1 MKNIIVALF
10 FVSFLYSQRPQ
21 VIIKVPVEDNFEL
34 KVIASCSLDT
44 VDTTRFI
51 FKYTLI
57 NLPTSGQPVRLF
69 EITND
74 TSKFAC
80 EPADTTIV
88 PQNWRKFIN
97 ETFWLADPDLP
108 SNLLPGDTLS
118 GFIYKTW
125 RLPDVGY
132 WYAEGKDTIIFPELS
147 CEDTT
152 VYPAEEEW
160 VRDSLNKIY
169 YKKTPFR
176 PGKYGFTLASGPF
189 PPMIPSR
196 PWGHYPDSAF
206 IHLRDRLNKCNEQG
220 WVTSHAYEQI
230 LKMINDAEDHVS
242 HGRLEE
248 SKKALTH
255 LLETLERLRQQQ
267 EIKDES
273 FYIMFYRTKYIR
285 DNLWYHTQGK

>member
-1 MKNIIVALF
+1 VALL
-10 FVSFLYSQRPQ
+10 FVSCLYSQRPQ
-21 VIIKVPVEDNFEL
+21 VIIKVPIEDNFEL

-44 VDTTRFI
+44 VDTTRFV

-57 NLPTSGQPVRLF
+57 SLPTSGQPVWLF
-69 EITND
+69 KITND
-74 TSKFAC
+74 TSFLAS
-80 EPADTTIV
+80 EYSDTTIA
-88 PQNWRKFIN
+88 PQNWK
-97 ETFWLADPDLP
+97 AGP
-108 SNLLPGDTLS
+108 SKKTMWFREIGTSGLLPGDTLS

-160 VRDSLNKIY
+160 VEDSLNKIY
-169 YKKTPFR
+169 YKKTPFG

-206 IHLRDRLNKCNEQG
+206 INLNDRN
-220 WVTSHAYEQI
+220 T
-230 LKMINDAEDHVS
+230 
-242 HGRLEE
+242 
-248 SKKALTH
+248 
-255 LLETLERLRQQQ
+255 
-267 EIKDES
+267 
-273 FYIMFYRTKYIR
+273 
-285 DNLWYHTQGK
+285 

>member
-1 MKNIIVALF
+1 MKKTIATLLF
-10 FVSFLYSQRPQ
+10 ISLLYSQRPQ
-21 VIIKVPVEDNFEL
+21 VIIKVPVKDNFEL

-51 FKYTLI
+51 FRYTLI
-57 NLPTSGQPVRLF
+57 NLPTSGQPVRFF

-80 EPADTTIV
+80 EPADTTIA

-97 ETFWLADPDLP
+97 ETYWWADPDFP

-132 WYAEGKDTIIFPELS
+132 WYAEGKDTIVTPELW

-160 VRDSLNKIY
+160 VEDSLNKIY
-169 YKKTPFR
+169 YKKTPFG
-176 PGKYGFTLASGPF
+176 PGKYGFTLVSGPF

-206 IHLRDRLNKCNEQG
+206 IHLRDRLNKCKQQG
-220 WVTSHAYEQI
+220 WVTPHAYDEINRLIGHAWNHIDNGRVEQSKST
-230 LKMINDAEDHVS
+230 LT
-242 HGRLEE
+242 RL
-248 SKKALTH
+248 LR
-255 LLETLERLRQQQ
+255 TLERLREQQK
-267 EIKDES
+267 ITDEA
-273 FYIMFYRTKYIR
+273 FYIMFYRTKYVR
-285 DNLWYHTQGK
+285 DNLWYHYPGK

>member
-1 MKNIIVALF
+1 MKKMMVALL

-57 NLPTSGQPVRLF
+57 SLPTSGQPVRF
-69 EITND
+69 WEITND

-80 EPADTTIV
+80 EPADTTIA

-97 ETFWLADPDLP
+97 ETYWWADPDFP

-132 WYAEGKDTIIFPELS
+132 WYAEGKDTIVCPEIL
-147 CEDTT
+147 CEEN
-152 VYPAEEEW
+152 PWIGEEEW
-160 VRDSLNKIY
+160 VEDSLRKIY
-169 YKKTPFR
+169 YKKTPFG

-189 PPMIPSR
+189 PPMKSSLP
-196 PWGHYPDSAF
+196 GGLYPDSAF

-267 EIKDES
+267 EIKDEA

>member
-1 MKNIIVALF
+1 M
-10 FVSFLYSQRPQ
+10 
-21 VIIKVPVEDNFEL
+21 
-34 KVIASCSLDT
+34 
-44 VDTTRFI
+44 DTTRFV

-57 NLPTSGQPVRLF
+57 NLPTSGQPVRF
-69 EITND
+69 WEITND
-74 TSKFAC
+74 TSFFAS
-80 EPADTTIV
+80 EYTDTTIA
-88 PQNWRKFIN
+88 PQNW
-97 ETFWLADPDLP
+97 EAEP
-108 SNLLPGDTLS
+108 SKTTMWFRQIGTSGLLPGDTLS

-125 RLPDVGY
+125 RLPDAGY
-132 WYAEGKDTIIFPELS
+132 WYAEGEDTLVTTELS

-152 VYPAEEEW
+152 VYPAEEAW
-160 VRDSLNKIY
+160 VEDSLKKIY
-169 YKKTPFR
+169 YKKTPFG

-273 FYIMFYRTKYIR
+273 FYIKFYRTKYIR

>member
-1 MKNIIVALF
+1 MKNIIVALL

-57 NLPTSGQPVRLF
+57 SLPTSGQPVRF
-69 EITND
+69 WEITND
-74 TSKFAC
+74 TSFFAS
-80 EPADTTIV
+80 EYTDTTIA
-88 PQNWRKFIN
+88 PQNW
-97 ETFWLADPDLP
+97 ETRP
-108 SNLLPGDTLS
+108 SNTSMWFREIGTSGLLPGDTLS
-118 GFIYKTW
+118 GFIYKTR

-169 YKKTPFR
+169 YKKTPFG

-189 PPMIPSR
+189 PPMVPSR

-206 IHLRDRLNKCNEQG
+206 IHLRDRLNKCKQQG
-220 WVTSHAYEQI
+220 WVTPHAYDEINRLIEHAWEHIDNGRVEQSKST
-230 LKMINDAEDHVS
+230 LT
-242 HGRLEE
+242 RL
-248 SKKALTH
+248 LR
-255 LLETLERLRQQQ
+255 TLERLREQQK
-267 EIKDES
+267 ITDEA
-273 FYIMFYRTKYIR
+273 FYIMFYRTRYVR
-285 DNLWYHTQGK
+285 DNLWYHYPGK